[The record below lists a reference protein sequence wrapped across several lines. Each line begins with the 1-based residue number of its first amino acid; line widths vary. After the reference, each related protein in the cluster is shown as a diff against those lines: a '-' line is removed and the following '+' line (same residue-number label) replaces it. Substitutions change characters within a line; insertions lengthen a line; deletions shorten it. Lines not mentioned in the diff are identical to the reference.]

1 MQRVTL
7 AKTDLAVSRF
17 IFGTASLFNA
27 GRTPARRRLLEAAVE
42 AGFTHFDT
50 APYYGFGQAERDLA
64 PVLRSNPDLTVTTKV
79 GIWSPGGENQ
89 GEASIFLRKAAG
101 RLIPAL
107 SRPTIDFAVAR
118 AGAALEGSLRR
129 LGRERIDCYLLHEP
143 EPHLIATDEW
153 QGWLEAC
160 QASGKVGEFGL
171 AATPDRIAGFL
182 KAGVNLG
189 RVIQLPDSLTE
200 HEADLLGQFGWPLQI
215 TYGYLS
221 AAARQGAFDVAEVL
235 GEALRR
241 NAAGAII
248 VSTRRPERCATF
260 ARIAAG

>member
-7 AKTDLAVSRF
+7 ANTDLAVSRF

-27 GRTPARRRLLEAAVE
+27 GRAPARQRLLEAAVD
-42 AGFTHFDT
+42 AGFSHFDT
-50 APYYGFGQAERDLA
+50 APYYGVGQAERDLA
-64 PVLRSNPDLTVTTKV
+64 PVLRANPGLTVTTKV

-118 AGAALEGSLRR
+118 AGQALDGSLRR

-143 EPHLIATDEW
+143 ELHLVATDEW
-153 QGWLEAC
+153 QRWLEDC
-160 QASGKVGEFGL
+160 QASGKVREFGL

-182 KAGVNLG
+182 AAGVRLG
-189 RVIQLPDSLTE
+189 RVIQLPDSLSE
-200 HEADLLGQFGWPLQI
+200 HEADVLGQFGWPLQI

-221 AAARQGAFDVAEVL
+221 AAARQGPFDVAEVL
-235 GEALRR
+235 GAALRR
-241 NAAGAII
+241 NADGAII
-248 VSTRRPERCATF
+248 VSTRRPERCATL
-260 ARIAAG
+260 ARIAAA